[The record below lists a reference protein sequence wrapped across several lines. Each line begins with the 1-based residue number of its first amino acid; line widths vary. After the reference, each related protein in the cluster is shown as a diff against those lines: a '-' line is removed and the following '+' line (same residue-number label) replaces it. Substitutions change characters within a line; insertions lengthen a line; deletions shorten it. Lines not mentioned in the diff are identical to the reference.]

1 MRRDAARGTRRR
13 RPAKI
18 ARRSIVPG
26 RASPYPV
33 GMVRIVPL
41 DESTFDDFAV
51 MARRTAPLP
60 MCWCQH
66 WRMRSRDFAKAK
78 VPELRQRLRDQAA
91 GPIAPGLVA
100 IEDEADAPRVV
111 GWVGLGPRTD
121 FERIVRS
128 RVIPTIDER
137 PAWAITC
144 FAVPAAARGR
154 GIARA
159 LLEAAIAYAAAN
171 GAERI
176 EAYPVVVDEDG
187 GTARPDAVFT
197 GTLPMFQRAGF
208 RVVADRASDP
218 SATNRRVVVRRELV

>member
-1 MRRDAARGTRRR
+1 MRPLRSG
-13 RPAKI
+13 RPPSYAF
-18 ARRSIVPG
+18 
-26 RASPYPV
+26 PV
-33 GMVRIVPL
+33 IRVVPL
-41 DESTFDDFAV
+41 DGSVFDDFAL
-51 MARRTAPLP
+51 MARRTPPLP
-60 MCWCQH
+60 MCWCQY
-66 WRMRSRDFAKAK
+66 WRMRSKDFSAAR
-78 VPELRQRLRDQAA
+78 VPQLRQRLRDQAA

-100 IEDEADAPRVV
+100 LEEGTGPGQVV

-208 RVVADRASDP
+208 RVAADRASDP